1 MAENNVPLRARD
13 RQRATDAAVRE
24 ILGLERESVLQKT
37 QRLRRQRLAAVRE
50 QPAPPSI
57 KALAKPKLK

>member
-1 MAENNVPLRARD
+1 MAENNAPFGARD
-13 RQRATDAAVRE
+13 RQRATDAAVKE

-37 QRLRRQRLAAVRE
+37 QKLRKQRLAAGRE
-50 QPAPPSI
+50 QPAPLPS